1 VIREARG
8 QGRTVEGPS
17 GKEMAEVLAEVW
29 AAVIEELERIDGE
42 AGAGAGATPPAEPAG
57 GRSPATRGWASRCTL
72 GRVPGRIPV
81 AFRK

>member
-1 VIREARG
+1 MIREARG

-42 AGAGAGATPPAEPAG
+42 AGAGAGLRHQPNPQAVGVQRLEGGPPGAP
-57 GRSPATRGWASRCTL
+57 
-72 GRVPGRIPV
+72 
-81 AFRK
+81 